1 MPLLVVAGSC
11 VCVWKNISLR
21 FNFTDIM
28 FKQVERE
35 RDQLARKVLS
45 LAEIAA
51 GLKGR
56 ATPLLLEA
64 ASTSFLL

>member
-1 MPLLVVAGSC
+1 
-11 VCVWKNISLR
+11 
-21 FNFTDIM
+21 M